1 MSTRYKPTLPTDAQI
16 NERRQFEERDQH
28 WLDEV
33 DRIAERDNLSW
44 YEAEEL
50 LTEMNEAGL
59 NSGC

>member
-1 MSTRYKPTLPTDAQI
+1 MFARYKPTLPTDAQI
-16 NERRQFEERDQH
+16 NERHQFEERDQH